1 MKKPPQPIKITI
13 CPPAFAAPCSATLSP
28 DHAAAIRAHND
39 ALEARYQEN
48 ATVRRMP
55 INYGKRVKKST
66 LWPKG
71 YHTPLTIYTVDIMD
85 GLPDG
90 LLNG

>member
-1 MKKPPQPIKITI
+1 
-13 CPPAFAAPCSATLSP
+13 
-28 DHAAAIRAHND
+28 
-39 ALEARYQEN
+39 
-48 ATVRRMP
+48 MP

-66 LWPKG
+66 LWPKR